1 MSAVK
6 ADKHQEQQRGP
17 SPRSWTLSLKRETHW
32 EPDQCR
38 GAAFNSD
45 APAAGLCMPRAG
57 NAQSWRWE
65 FALPGSA
72 HSSLPTGQLGE
83 QNRHGHAENGEG
95 AKAAVQRSHTH
106 ATTTERRGQKKRCV
120 ATKAESITRSPSHHS
135 GRASKERKKKKPE
148 DQKSL
153 ISCHQQRS
161 ALCPHPTAADETAQ
175 PAVPV
180 ARVRRGHRVAAEPRA
195 SH

>member
-1 MSAVK
+1 MCMHMHRLSWRGQTSAQLGPGRPSLPILSAAQQVTLSAVK

-135 GRASKERKKKKPE
+135 GRASKERKKKK
-148 DQKSL
+148 SL
-153 ISCHQQRS
+153 RTRNH
-161 ALCPHPTAADETAQ
+161 
-175 PAVPV
+175 
-180 ARVRRGHRVAAEPRA
+180 
-195 SH
+195 